1 MGMDTPQE
9 ALSLEQLQGLDKANL
24 LVLVVAMQ
32 AQMSEMRAEIQRL
45 KDQLAK
51 DSHNS
56 GKPPSSDG
64 LKKRRTTSLRERGKR
79 ASGGQVG
86 HKGHTLKFAEMP
98 DQVVKYEVAY
108 CPQCGNN
115 LRQVSAEGVEKRQ
128 VFEAPKVRLEVT
140 EHQAVIKCCP
150 QCGKQAKGQFP
161 AGVTQ
166 AVQYGSRLQAQ
177 MVYLNNYQLLPLKR
191 TCAIL
196 GEVYG
201 QRPSQAA
208 VMAASQ
214 RVGAAVVESV
224 AFIAERLKRSAVIHC
239 DESGARVQGH
249 LNWLHVVSTAHLTLY
264 GLHSKRSQV
273 AMRAMDILPDFQGWA
288 VHDAF
293 VSYWQ
298 FENCRHA
305 LCNAHHLRELRF
317 LSEHYRQAWAEQL
330 AQLLLQMKRLQDTGQ
345 PLSEQDRQRYEQDY
359 DRLLEQGLAAN
370 PALPSSGKRGRPKHS
385 PAQNL
390 LERFRTYK
398 AAILAFWRDPAIP
411 FDNNQAERD
420 LRMMKLQQKIS
431 GCFRTLVG
439 ADIFCLIRSY
449 LSTARKQGVNILD
462 ALSSAL
468 HAAPFFPT

>member
-1 MGMDTPQE
+1 MGMVTPQE
-9 ALSLEQLQGLDKANL
+9 PSSLEQVQGLDKANL

-32 AQMSEMRAEIQRL
+32 AQMREMRAEIQRL
-45 KDQLAK
+45 KDQLTK

-98 DQVVKYEVAY
+98 DQVVKYEVEY
-108 CPQCGNN
+108 CSHCGNN

-140 EHQAVIKCCP
+140 EHQAVIKGCP
-150 QCGKQAKGQFP
+150 QCGKQTKGQFP
-161 AGVTQ
+161 EGVTR
-166 AVQYGSRLQAQ
+166 AVQYGSGLQAQ

-191 TCAIL
+191 TCEIL

-201 QRPSQAA
+201 HRPSQAA

-224 AFIAERLKRSAVIHC
+224 ALIAEQLKRSAVIHC
-239 DESGARVQGH
+239 DESGVRVQGH

-273 AMRAMDILPDFQGWA
+273 AMRAMDILPHFQGWA

-317 LSEHYRQAWAEQL
+317 LSEHYQQAWAEQL
-330 AQLLLQMKRLQDTGQ
+330 ARLLLQMKRLQDTGQ

-370 PALPSSGKRGRPKHS
+370 PALPSSGKRGRPKHT

-398 AAILAFWRDPAIP
+398 APILAFWRDPDIP

-420 LRMMKLQQKIS
+420 LRMMKLQQKVS
-431 GCFRTLVG
+431 GCFRTLLG
-439 ADIFCLIRSY
+439 ADTFCLIRSY
-449 LSTARKQGVNILD
+449 LSTARKQAVNILD

-468 HAAPFFPT
+468 HAAPFIPT